1 MLNQDAYMNHSTILK
16 VYVTMAQEQLLAM
29 QPQIEWSILLPKCQL
44 IQELSAKN
52 KNQIALG
59 YHPAN
64 FWTGAFHSSQW
75 QVATTITHFSL
86 PLSHPLIPASA
97 PATDRVN
104 ASRTVWLTYLLEDLL
119 SAPQNTTT
127 LVTFLRP
134 QCSLLFLSQ
143 LPHVVRPS

>member
-1 MLNQDAYMNHSTILK
+1 MQKTQMLNQDAYMNHSTILK

-64 FWTGAFHSSQW
+64 F
-75 QVATTITHFSL
+75 
-86 PLSHPLIPASA
+86 
-97 PATDRVN
+97 
-104 ASRTVWLTYLLEDLL
+104 
-119 SAPQNTTT
+119 
-127 LVTFLRP
+127 
-134 QCSLLFLSQ
+134 
-143 LPHVVRPS
+143 